1 MASYFQPCRAT
12 AAGPPA
18 TRGETLPAK
27 MRRLHHILS
36 GGVGESYHGVVP
48 LTHSGAACSQRLTAQ
63 LLLVLGHD
71 GAREDL

>member
-1 MASYFQPCRAT
+1 
-12 AAGPPA
+12 
-18 TRGETLPAK
+18 

-36 GGVGESYHGVVP
+36 GGVGESYDGVVP
-48 LTHSGAACSQRLTAQ
+48 LTQSGAACSQRLTAQ